1 MFIGYFKFILNNM
14 IIQQYKTEYKKWII
28 KNNNMLMFIFTN
40 LIKWIDRNLDLD
52 RFWESQQSYINFCI
66 FIYAKYLQP
75 INKYPYNFEK
85 DDLYYHYE
93 TKYYDDIMDIFSN
106 FKEVSRSQNSR
117 LFHQK
122 RDVHIDLLD
131 FIYSICDYN
140 DPYIDDEVK
149 EEDIHYH
156 ELIEND

>member
-1 MFIGYFKFILNNM
+1 MLYKININTWIRKHSHILEICFN
-14 IIQQYKTEYKKWII
+14 ILLKWI
-28 KNNNMLMFIFTN
+28 NTN
-40 LIKWIDRNLDLD
+40 YDLEQ
-52 RFWESQQSYINFCI
+52 FVESHQSYINFCK
-66 FIYAKYLQP
+66 FIYAKYVQP

-122 RDVHIDLLD
+122 RDVHIDLID

-140 DPYIDDEVK
+140 DPYIDDELK

-156 ELIEND
+156 ELIGND